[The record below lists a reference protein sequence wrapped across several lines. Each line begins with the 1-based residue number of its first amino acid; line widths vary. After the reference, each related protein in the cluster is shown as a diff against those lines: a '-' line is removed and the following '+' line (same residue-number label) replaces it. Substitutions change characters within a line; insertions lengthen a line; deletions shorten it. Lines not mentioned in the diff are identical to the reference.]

1 MTKSLLNLGATQLAL
16 MIARGETSAV
26 DAVEQ
31 HIAQIEKVNPSLN
44 AMVWPLFDAARA
56 SARDADAR
64 QARGEALGPLHGVPF
79 TVKEYLDMPGTPSTH
94 GLLSRKDHRA
104 TTEDIY
110 VARMRAAGGI
120 PLCKTNVPQWLL
132 YYESDNPVYG
142 RTLNP
147 HDVLRTAGG
156 SSGGEGALVA
166 AGASPIGIGS
176 DIGGSIRIPSHFCG
190 VTGIKPT
197 EGRCNDATA
206 FMPRGQQA
214 ILAQVGPI
222 AANVADVALGLA
234 IMNGTTGPMEPSR
247 PLGDYTQV
255 DVKTLRVGYYTE
267 DRLVPCAPAMARA
280 VREAADALREAGAS
294 VVEWLP
300 PDTRRAMDIFLG
312 ILGGDA
318 LKTFRRRH
326 GAGPKTPPIQQ
337 LMLLA
342 SLPGWLLQGLAK
354 LLGAVGQP
362 SLSGNM
368 KAFGDYS
375 GIHYWDM
382 VDAQVTYKDQFAH
395 AMANAPGGPLDV
407 ILCPPCPLPA
417 YTHGASTDLLTA
429 GIYAPLYNLLGY
441 PAGVVPVTRVR
452 ADEAPGLPASSDII
466 LKLARKVSEGSA
478 GLPVGVQV
486 VASPWL
492 DHVALAAMA
501 VIEQQARKTTDFAPR
516 QA

>member
-1 MTKSLLNLGATQLAL
+1 MTQSLLNLGAAQLAQ
-16 MIARGETSAV
+16 MIAAGTATSV

-31 HIAQIEKVNPSLN
+31 HIAQIQKVNGALN

-56 SARDADAR
+56 SAKAADAKR
-64 QARGEALGPLHGVPF
+64 ARGEPLGPLHGVPF

-94 GLLSRKDHRA
+94 GLLSRKGHRA
-104 TTEDIY
+104 TGEDVY

-142 RTLNP
+142 RTQNP
-147 HDVLRTAGG
+147 HDLLRTAGG

-166 AGASPIGIGS
+166 AGASPIGVGS

-197 EGRCNDATA
+197 EGRCNDATV
-206 FMPRGQQA
+206 FMPRGQHA

-222 AANVADVALGLA
+222 APRVADVALGLS
-234 IMNGTTGPMEPSR
+234 IMNGSTGPMEPSR
-247 PLGDYTQV
+247 PLGDYTRV
-255 DVKTLRVGYYTE
+255 DIKTLRVGFYT
-267 DRLVPCAPAMARA
+267 DDGMVPCAPAVARA
-280 VREAADALREAGAS
+280 VREAADALRQAGAS
-294 VVEWLP
+294 VVEWQP
-300 PDTRRAMDIFLG
+300 PNPRRAMDIFLG

-318 LKTFRRRH
+318 LKTFKRRH
-326 GAGPKTPPIQQ
+326 GPGPKTPPIKQ

-342 SLPGWLLQGLAK
+342 SIPGWLLQGIAK

-382 VDAQVTYKDQFAH
+382 VDAQMDYKEQFAK
-395 AMANAPGGPLDV
+395 AMADASGGPLDV
-407 ILCPPCPLPA
+407 ILCPSCPLPA

-429 GIYAPLYNLLGY
+429 GVYAPLYNLLGY

-452 ADEAPGLPASSDII
+452 PDEAPGLPTSSDII

-478 GLPVGVQV
+478 GMPVGVQV
-486 VASPWL
+486 VAKPWL

-501 VIEQQARKTTDFAPR
+501 VIEQQARKTTDFTPR
-516 QA
+516 G